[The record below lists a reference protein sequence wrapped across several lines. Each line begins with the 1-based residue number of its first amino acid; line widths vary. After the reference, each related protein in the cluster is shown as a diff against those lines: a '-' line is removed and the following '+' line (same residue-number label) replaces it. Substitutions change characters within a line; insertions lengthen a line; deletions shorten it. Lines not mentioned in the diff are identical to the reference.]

1 MTAHLTRRR
10 FPAFIPSRSTP
21 MKIAIAACLS
31 LLVLL
36 PATSR
41 SQSKTPMTSSTRM
54 IASGGHTIAFHVTP
68 GRLPAIVLD
77 AGGGLDS
84 TYWDTLVP
92 EVAKRTGSM
101 VITYDRSG
109 FGASDEVKGPWSV
122 KRATDDLATG
132 LAKLGATRD
141 VILVSHSLAGE
152 IATCLT
158 QRHPR
163 WFAGAVLV
171 DANVPD
177 YFTDATIAATA
188 AEYAPAIAAARAA
201 PPSPEGRQLLALSD
215 SFVETSR
222 AFHSATWPTSV
233 PVIVIVSE
241 KTPANTPAAAQWW
254 RDAHA
259 RFAKGAANRRLVVA
273 ERSSHD
279 VARDRPDVILQA
291 IADIAAKRR

>member
-1 MTAHLTRRR
+1 
-10 FPAFIPSRSTP
+10 
-21 MKIAIAACLS
+21 MKIALAACLS

-41 SQSKTPMTSSTRM
+41 SESKTPTTSTTRM
-54 IASGGHTIAFHVTP
+54 IASGGHRIAFHVTP
-68 GRLPAIVLD
+68 GHLPVIVLD

-92 EVAKRTGSM
+92 EIAKRTGSM

-109 FGASDEVKGPWSV
+109 FGASDEVKGPWNV
-122 KRATDDLATG
+122 QRATDDLATG
-132 LAKLGATRD
+132 LVKLGATRD

-152 IATCLT
+152 IATYLT
-158 QRHPR
+158 QRHPQ

-171 DANVPD
+171 DANVAD

-201 PPSPEGRQLLALSD
+201 PSSPEGRQLLALSD

-222 AFHSATWPTSV
+222 AFHSASWPTSV
-233 PVIVIVSE
+233 PVVVIVSE

-259 RFAKGAANRRLVVA
+259 QFAKGAPNRHLVVA

-279 VARDRPDVILQA
+279 VAHDRPDVILQA
-291 IADIAAKRR
+291 IADVAAKRR

>member
-1 MTAHLTRRR
+1 
-10 FPAFIPSRSTP
+10 

-31 LLVLL
+31 LLVLV

-41 SQSKTPMTSSTRM
+41 SQSQPPMTGTTRM
-54 IASGGHTIAFHVTP
+54 IASGGHRIAFHVTP
-68 GRLPAIVLD
+68 GHLPAVVLD

-92 EVAKRTGSM
+92 EIAQRTGSM
-101 VITYDRSG
+101 IITYDRSG
-109 FGASDEVKGPWSV
+109 FGASEEVKGPWNV
-122 KRATDDLATG
+122 RQATDDLATG

-152 IATCLT
+152 IATYLT
-158 QRHPR
+158 QRHPE
-163 WFAGAVLV
+163 WFAGVVLV
-171 DANVPD
+171 DANVAD
-177 YFTDATIAATA
+177 YFTDATIDATA

-201 PPSPEGRQLLALSD
+201 PTSPEARQLLALSD

-222 AFHSATWPTSV
+222 AFHSAAWPKSV
-233 PVIVIVSE
+233 PAIVIVSE

-259 RFAKGAANRRLVVA
+259 QFAGGAANRRLVVA
-273 ERSSHD
+273 QRSSHD
-279 VARDRPDVILQA
+279 VAHDRPDVILQA
-291 IADIAAKRR
+291 IADIAAKGR

>member
-1 MTAHLTRRR
+1 
-10 FPAFIPSRSTP
+10 
-21 MKIAIAACLS
+21 
-31 LLVLL
+31 
-36 PATSR
+36 
-41 SQSKTPMTSSTRM
+41 MTSTTQLV
-54 IASGGHTIAFHVTP
+54 ASDGHKIAFHVTP
-68 GRLPAIVLD
+68 GHLPVIVLD

-92 EVAKRTGSM
+92 EIAKRTGSKI
-101 VITYDRSG
+101 ITYDRSG
-109 FGASDEVKGPWSV
+109 FGTSDEVKGPWSV
-122 KRATDDLATG
+122 QRATDDLETG
-132 LAKLGATRD
+132 LRKLDATRD

-152 IATCLT
+152 IATYLT
-158 QRHPR
+158 QRHPQ

-201 PPSPEGRQLLALSD
+201 PSSPEARQLLDVAD

-222 AFHSATWPTSV
+222 AFHSATWPKSV
-233 PVIVIVSE
+233 PVVVIVSE
-241 KTPANTPAAAQWW
+241 KTPANTPTAAQWW

-259 RFAKGAANRRLVVA
+259 QFAKGADNRSLVIA

-279 VARDRPDVILQA
+279 VAHDRPDVIVQA
-291 IADIAAKRR
+291 IVDIAAKRH

>member
-1 MTAHLTRRR
+1 
-10 FPAFIPSRSTP
+10 

-41 SQSKTPMTSSTRM
+41 SQNKTPMTSSTRM

-68 GRLPAIVLD
+68 GRLPAVVLD

-84 TYWDTLVP
+84 TYWDALVP
-92 EVAKRTGSM
+92 EIAKRTGSM

-122 KRATDDLATG
+122 QRATDDLATG
-132 LAKLGATRD
+132 LGKLGATRD

-152 IATCLT
+152 IATYLT

-177 YFTDATIAATA
+177 YFTDATIDATA
-188 AEYAPAIAAARAA
+188 AEYAPAIAAARTAPSNPAA
-201 PPSPEGRQLLALSD
+201 RQLLALAD
-215 SFVETSR
+215 SFAETSR
-222 AFHSATWPTSV
+222 AFHSATWPKSV
-233 PVIVIVSE
+233 PVVVIVSE

-259 RFAKGAANRRLVVA
+259 QFAKGAANRRLVVA
-273 ERSSHD
+273 QRSSHD
-279 VARDRPDVILQA
+279 VAHDRPDVILQA
-291 IADIAAKRR
+291 IADVAAKRR

>member
-1 MTAHLTRRR
+1 
-10 FPAFIPSRSTP
+10 

-31 LLVLL
+31 LLVLF

-41 SQSKTPMTSSTRM
+41 SQSKTPMTSTTRM
-54 IASGGHTIAFHVTP
+54 IASDGHRIAFHVTP
-68 GRLPAIVLD
+68 GHLPAIVLD

-92 EVAKRTGSM
+92 EIARRTGSM
-101 VITYDRSG
+101 IIAYDRSG

-122 KRATDDLATG
+122 RRATDDLAAG
-132 LAKLGATRD
+132 LVELGATRD

-152 IATCLT
+152 IATYLT
-158 QRHPR
+158 RRHPR

-177 YFTDATIAATA
+177 YFTDATIDAMA
-188 AEYAPAIAAARAA
+188 AEYAPAIAAARTA
-201 PPSPEGRQLLALSD
+201 PSNPEARQLLALAD
-215 SFVETSR
+215 SFAETSR
-222 AFHSATWPTSV
+222 AFHSATWPKSV
-233 PVIVIVSE
+233 PVVVIVSE
-241 KTPANTPAAAQWW
+241 KTPGNTPAAAQWW

-259 RFAKGAANRRLVVA
+259 QFAKGAANRRLVVA
-273 ERSSHD
+273 QRSSHD
-279 VARDRPDVILQA
+279 VAHDRPDVILQA